1 MNKILLNN
9 SIIDEITSKI
19 SSNSNDAYSYIQR
32 VYRQQDPASEL
43 NLKIQL
49 TILYCIAISLYK
61 RDYTKAIQILYKT
74 LLDHKNIQKDYL
86 LNGKIYYRLGIF
98 NHHIGNYLE
107 SFKNYNIAIESFRKI
122 EPDNKEA
129 ELLSATCL
137 QNLGI
142 LHRINNFEEFDS
154 KNIEIA
160 KKIYQK
166 YNQYSGIASC
176 YDLYAAYYG
185 NLNKHQKANEYLI
198 KSLNVTKKYGTIQ
211 TLAICYNNLATSYA
225 ELNQFDKAF
234 EYHKESYKIRKK
246 INNPYS
252 IATHHMHLALTYQ
265 LHKEYK
271 KAILHNKK
279 AESFYEKYGYNSELL
294 DIYKGLYLNY
304 NILKN
309 YKNANTYMLKYIEI
323 SKIVFKFDKASA
335 LYNAKLNFT
344 LQEKEKEAHL
354 LKEKNKEFESINEEL
369 KQFTYIT
376 SHDLKE
382 PIRSLNNYVQLL
394 IRSFKTDINPQQKE
408 YLNYI
413 ELFSSRIFALI
424 KDLNQYIQVQEPV
437 EVGQVDLNK
446 TIQVLKDNLSL
457 LIKERNVVIKSSKL
471 PEIKAPESHMHDLF
485 LNLVQNAIKYNKS
498 KTPKIKIDSFT
509 SNKEII
515 ISVNDNGIGIPKK
528 NQVEI
533 FEVFKRLHA
542 KTDYEGTGIG
552 LAICKKIVEQNN
564 GRIWVESEENK
575 GSTFFISFL
584 KSKQK

>member
-1 MNKILLNN
+1 
-9 SIIDEITSKI
+9 
-19 SSNSNDAYSYIQR
+19 
-32 VYRQQDPASEL
+32 
-43 NLKIQL
+43 
-49 TILYCIAISLYK
+49 
-61 RDYTKAIQILYKT
+61 
-74 LLDHKNIQKDYL
+74 
-86 LNGKIYYRLGIF
+86 
-98 NHHIGNYLE
+98 
-107 SFKNYNIAIESFRKI
+107 
-122 EPDNKEA
+122 
-129 ELLSATCL
+129 
-137 QNLGI
+137 
-142 LHRINNFEEFDS
+142 
-154 KNIEIA
+154 
-160 KKIYQK
+160 
-166 YNQYSGIASC
+166 
-176 YDLYAAYYG
+176 
-185 NLNKHQKANEYLI
+185 
-198 KSLNVTKKYGTIQ
+198 
-211 TLAICYNNLATSYA
+211 
-225 ELNQFDKAF
+225 
-234 EYHKESYKIRKK
+234 
-246 INNPYS
+246 
-252 IATHHMHLALTYQ
+252 
-265 LHKEYK
+265 
-271 KAILHNKK
+271 
-279 AESFYEKYGYNSELL
+279 
-294 DIYKGLYLNY
+294 
-304 NILKN
+304 
-309 YKNANTYMLKYIEI
+309 MLKYIEI

-354 LKEKNKEFESINEEL
+354 LKEKNKEFEVINEEL

-394 IRSFKTDINPQQKE
+394 IRSFKTEINPQQKE

-437 EVGQVDLNK
+437 EIGQVDLNK
-446 TIQVLKDNLSL
+446 TIHILKDNLSL
-457 LIKERNVVIKSSKL
+457 LIKERNVVIKFSKL

-485 LNLVQNAIKYNKS
+485 LNLLQNAIKYNKS